1 MTVVSRHGD
10 LDEGRRIALLKL
22 ARQLREAAAEA
33 GRADVVAKVDEAI
46 VLIAGAEAEAGQAG
60 TDRGNLVIRILDG
73 LGF

>member
-1 MTVVSRHGD
+1 MTVVGD
-10 LDEGRRIALLKL
+10 DGELDAGRRVALLKL
-22 ARQLREAAAEA
+22 ARQLREAAADA

-46 VLIAGAEAEAGQAG
+46 VLIAGAEAEARDG